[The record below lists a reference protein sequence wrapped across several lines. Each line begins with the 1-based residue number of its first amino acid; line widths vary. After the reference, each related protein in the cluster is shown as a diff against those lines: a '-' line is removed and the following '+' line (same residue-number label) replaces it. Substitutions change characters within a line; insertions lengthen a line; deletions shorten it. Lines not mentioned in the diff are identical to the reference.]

1 MLLNHKD
8 TTNYWCPM
16 ARIAAENMG
25 TMNRHFSRRD
35 STDKV
40 APPVVFVWEICA
52 WPEGGKTKK
61 RELAIVALQANHNE

>member
-40 APPVVFVWEICA
+40 APASCFCLGNMCMA
-52 WPEGGKTKK
+52 
-61 RELAIVALQANHNE
+61 